1 MDFSL
6 LILGGYDPTY
16 STSFFT
22 IFRAR
27 HNGDGPAAD
36 FPRFP
41 ALAHASTHPTDEFLD
56 PMYDTSFFMIFWA
69 QHNGDGPAADFP
81 RFPRSP
87 APAHT

>member
-1 MDFSL
+1 M
-6 LILGGYDPTY
+6 YD
-16 STSFFT
+16 TSFFT

-41 ALAHASTHPTDEFLD
+41 ALAHALTHPTDEFSD
-56 PMYDTSFFMIFWA
+56 PMYDTSFFMIFRA

-81 RFPRSP
+81 HFP
-87 APAHT
+87 APARTQVGCG